1 MVTAVAAP
9 ADPGATPAAR
19 YRFATGSR
27 ERFAGT
33 FNDQSVV
40 PGASAQTL
48 NLIDLAA
55 GDFTAGVWLQVS
67 CSILSG
73 NAATVVFAAD
83 APFSAIQEVQL
94 LDPQGV
100 PFQIF
105 SGYELYLWNVMGGYT
120 GQGNRVYS
128 PYYTAVAGVAAGL
141 GGSFSFFLRIPAEL
155 FCRDEI
161 GALFNG
167 STAAQFRIRV
177 VIAPSTDIYTTPP
190 TALTAVRLRVNTHG
204 YVIPSQ
210 TAPSGVG
217 YATEPPGGPVYMNFT
232 KQVYPVAGAG
242 QVIIPLT
249 RKGFWLRKILFVFRN
264 SSLARINTLVTGDIR
279 FIVDNVDV
287 FNGTYDLAREVTW
300 DRNRVANGLT
310 DLPVGIYDQN
320 WAFDMVGFTGGETRD
335 QYVPTSPGSIL
346 EFRATLGAAGRVEI
360 LTCDVAPTQQA
371 LSAGVLKG

>member
-9 ADPGATPAAR
+9 ADPGASPSAR

-33 FNDQSVV
+33 FNDQSVI

-67 CSILSG
+67 CTIAAG
-73 NAATVVFAAD
+73 NSATVVFNAD
-83 APFSAIQEVQL
+83 APFNAIQEVQL

-105 SGYELYLWNVMGGYT
+105 TGYELYLWNVLGGYT
-120 GQGNRVYS
+120 GQGNRVFS
-128 PYYTAVAGVAAGL
+128 PNYTAVAGAGAT
-141 GGSFSFFLRIPAEL
+141 GGSFSYFLRIPAEL

-177 VIAPSTDIYTTPP
+177 VMAPSTDIYSTPP
-190 TALTAVRLRVNTHG
+190 TVLTAVRVRTNTHG
-204 YVIPSQ
+204 YVIPNSS
-210 TAPSGVG
+210 APSGVG

-232 KQVYPVAGAG
+232 KQTYPVAGAG
-242 QVIIPLT
+242 QVIIDLT
-249 RKGFWLRKILFVFRN
+249 RKGFWMRKILFVFRN
-264 SSLARINTLVTGDIR
+264 TSLARVNTLVTGDLR

-287 FNGTYDLAREVTW
+287 FNGTYELAREVSW

-310 DLPVGIYDQN
+310 DLPIGVFDQN

-346 EFRATLGAAGRVEI
+346 QMRATLGAAGRVEI
-360 LTCDVAPTQQA
+360 LTCDVAPTDQA